1 MNRRILTI
9 LMLLVL
15 FLGLGLLVSGIKPP
29 GYTRLDLTED
39 GTGRSL
45 LSVVLKDGEGVSLEW
60 RNSLFGVDV
69 TEGFFARGGLIVQ
82 ERVRFSVPGGPPP
95 PRVAPGDVEDLYHT
109 GGPFDARGLSRP
121 FSRIVYRISE
131 IGNPRLRVRDRTVLL
146 KEEVGFG
153 GRVVLSTSRPTLPE
167 IFLRR

>member
-39 GTGRSL
+39 GTGRSPVRGL
-45 LSVVLKDGEGVSLEW
+45 EDGEGVSLEW

-69 TEGFFARGGLIVQ
+69 TEGFFARGG
-82 ERVRFSVPGGPPP
+82 
-95 PRVAPGDVEDLYHT
+95 
-109 GGPFDARGLSRP
+109 
-121 FSRIVYRISE
+121 
-131 IGNPRLRVRDRTVLL
+131 
-146 KEEVGFG
+146 
-153 GRVVLSTSRPTLPE
+153 
-167 IFLRR
+167 

>member
-1 MNRRILTI
+1 MDRRILTI

-39 GTGRSL
+39 GTGRKL

-82 ERVRFSVPGGPPP
+82 ERVRFSIPGGPPP
-95 PRVAPGDVEDLYHT
+95 PRVASGDVEDLYHT

-131 IGNPRLRVRDRTVLL
+131 IGNPRLRVRDRTVHL
-146 KEEVGFG
+146 KKEVGFG
-153 GRVVLSTSRPTLPE
+153 GRMVLSTSRPTLPE